1 MEMAR
6 SHLCLGFPLALAF
19 ACAACGGVQRPSAAN
34 VEHVRLDG
42 AGRALVEADKLY
54 VCHDRAA
61 HSGGSCNG
69 RPVRLE
75 EWNKHVDA
83 WNRFR
88 DAIAQGYK
96 SMLAA
101 EVAIATWEA
110 GDRRSWNTVE
120 PCAASALMR
129 VKQALEELD
138 QLEEFV
144 LPTPPALTD
153 IKPCP
158 CNCSACADDFYP
170 YQGAS
175 MQAPGCAAALGCK

>member
-1 MEMAR
+1 MKMAR
-6 SHLCLGFPLALAF
+6 SLLCLGLRFATAF
-19 ACAACGGVQRPSAAN
+19 ACVACGEVQRPSAAN

-61 HSGGSCNG
+61 HGDGRCNG
-69 RPVRLE
+69 RAVRLE
-75 EWNKHVDA
+75 DWNKHIET

-96 SMLAA
+96 NVLAA
-101 EVAIATWEA
+101 EVAIGAWEA
-110 GDRRSWNTVE
+110 GDRRSWNMVE
-120 PCAASALMR
+120 PCVASALMR
-129 VKQALEELD
+129 VKETLEELD
-138 QLEEFV
+138 RLDEFV
-144 LPTPPALTD
+144 LPTPPALTE
-153 IKPCP
+153 IKPCA

-175 MQAPGCAAALGCK
+175 PQAPGCETALGCK